1 MTDNTALTIILPTYN
16 EAENLAELIPEIEE
30 RFEGRGFRIL
40 VVDDASPDGT
50 AEVARDLNQR
60 YGNIEVLIPP
70 ERKGLGAALRLGYD
84 HASTPYILSSD
95 ADLSFGVDEMLRLY
109 ETIQERGDDLVQG
122 TRHEAGGHYEVTGAR
137 IWMKK
142 ASSVIGNF
150 VVRRLA
156 GLPVTDCSANFRV
169 IRKDAWER
177 IRTRENTNAILF
189 EMIFKCH
196 HGGLAVSSIPV
207 TFRDRRHGESKLN
220 LLVEIPKFLVRM
232 VYYVARY
239 RFTGY
244 QLEDL
249 PRGEEGTSG

>member
-1 MTDNTALTIILPTYN
+1 MTDTAPLTIILPTYN
-16 EAENLAELIPEIEE
+16 EAENLAEFIPEIEE
-30 RFEGRGFRIL
+30 RFEGRPFRIL

-50 AEVARDLNQR
+50 AEVARHLNER
-60 YGNIEVLIPP
+60 YGNIEVLTPP

-95 ADLSFGVDEMLRLY
+95 SDLSFGVDEMLRLY

-122 TRHEAGGHYEVTGAR
+122 TRHEAGGHYEVTGTR
-137 IWMKK
+137 IWMKR

-150 VVRRLA
+150 LVRHLA

-169 IRKDAWER
+169 IRKDAWQR

-196 HGGLAVSSIPV
+196 HGGLKVSSIPV

-220 LLVEIPKFLVRM
+220 LVVEIPKFLVRM

-239 RFTGY
+239 RLTGY
-244 QLEDL
+244 KLEHL
-249 PRGEEGTSG
+249 PRGEEGTSA